1 MAEVTETRL
10 PGIGVRYDF
19 RTSSGRP
26 LGVLVHRT
34 GRRDLLVY
42 SRKDSDATEM
52 TLGLDTD
59 DSRTLAELLGASRVA
74 EGLAAVAQDIEGLT
88 IDWIRIDPQAEW
100 AGKTL
105 SEAAVH
111 STTGVSVVAIVTQAG
126 PIVAPGANDVLIAGA
141 TAVAVGTR
149 EGIEVLG
156 TRLRAKEH

>member
-1 MAEVTETRL
+1 MAEVTETKL

-19 RTSSGRP
+19 RTTSGTP
-26 LGVLVHRT
+26 VAVLVHRT

-42 SRKDSDATEM
+42 SRKDSDATEL

-74 EGLAAVAQDIEGLT
+74 EGLAAVAQDIAGLT
-88 IDWIRIDPQAEW
+88 IDWIRIDVGADW

-105 SEAAVH
+105 SEAGVH
-111 STTGVSVVAIVTQAG
+111 TTTGVSVVAIVTQTG
-126 PIVAPGANDVLIAGA
+126 PIVAPGANDVLVAGA

-149 EGIEVLG
+149 EGIEILS
-156 TRLRAKEH
+156 TRLHAKEL

>member
-1 MAEVTETRL
+1 MAEVTETKL

-19 RTSSGRP
+19 RTSAGTP
-26 LGVLVHRT
+26 VGVLVHRT

-42 SRKDSDATEM
+42 SRKDTDATEL

-74 EGLAAVAQDIEGLT
+74 EGLAAAAQDIEGLT
-88 IDWIRIDPQAEW
+88 IDWIRIDHSAEW
-100 AGKTL
+100 AGKSL

-111 STTGVSVVAIVTQAG
+111 TTTGVSVVAIVGSTG
-126 PIVAPGANDVLIAGA
+126 SIVAPGANDTLTAGA

-149 EGIEVLG
+149 DGIETLG
-156 TRLRAKEH
+156 SRLRAKEL

>member
-19 RTSSGRP
+19 RTSAGTP
-26 LGVLVHRT
+26 VGVLVHRT

-52 TLGLDTD
+52 SLALDAE
-59 DSRTLAELLGASRVA
+59 DSRTLAELLGASRIA

-88 IDWIRIDPQAEW
+88 IDWVRIDPTAEW
-100 AGKTL
+100 AGRTL

-111 STTGVSVVAIVTQAG
+111 STTGVSVVAIVTQEG
-126 PIVAPGANDVLIAGA
+126 PIVAPGASDVLAAGA

-156 TRLRAKEH
+156 SRLRAKER